1 MTNPKTKVMMKLS
14 QAIDILK
21 KAGIDDPKGESR
33 RLFAEIGGIEYSR
46 LVIGD
51 PEIESEKLAEAI
63 IKRIERFPLQ
73 YIIGKTD
80 FYREEYE
87 LTEDVLI
94 PRPDTEILVDYA
106 VRNLPEGSRFID
118 LCTGSGCVAISTLK
132 NTNSTTAVAVDIS
145 EGALRVAQRNAAKN
159 GVLDRISIKPLNVLS
174 SVEDGKFFAVLSN
187 PPYVTKSAYENLEP
201 ELYREPRLALV
212 GENDGLIF
220 YERIIPDY
228 KDKIEDNGFIAFEI
242 GFDQGDALSR
252 LAALNSMKCEI
263 IKDLS
268 GNDRVAVLKK

>member
-1 MTNPKTKVMMKLS
+1 MKLS

-21 KAGIDDPKGESR
+21 KAGIEDPRGESR
-33 RLFAEIGGIEYSR
+33 RLFSEIGGMEYSR
-46 LVIGD
+46 LLIGD
-51 PEIESEKLAEAI
+51 PEIENEELAEAI
-63 IKRIERFPLQ
+63 KKRSERFPLQ

-87 LTEDVLI
+87 LTPDVLI
-94 PRPDTEILVDYA
+94 PRSDTEILVDYA

-132 NTNSTTAVAVDIS
+132 NTKSTTAVAVDLS
-145 EGALRVAQRNAAKN
+145 DGALRVAQKNAKNN
-159 GVLDRISIKPLNVLS
+159 GVLARISIKKLDVLS
-174 SVEDGKFFAVLSN
+174 SVEDGRFFAVLSN
-187 PPYVTKSAYENLEP
+187 PPYVTKSAYEELEP
-201 ELYREPRLALV
+201 ELYREPKMALV

-228 KDKIEDNGFIAFEI
+228 KDKIDDNGFIAFEI
-242 GFDQGDALSR
+242 GYDQGDALSR
-252 LAALNSMKCEI
+252 LAALHSMKCEI